1 MTLKAKGALIDP
13 EDSAGRTTTTLVAAL
28 ASRLA
33 TLHFVSGADA
43 IASLTSGF
51 AALGAEISK
60 TAAGA
65 KLRRALGASH
75 VASNGDAIWGA
86 LRIGENASSAVP
98 TPVLEQLRNDVALLL
113 ADDLEN
119 VIDMLPIPPEMS
131 TAPLPRQP
139 ETITFMDFI
148 LGYWTFSK
156 EIVAALEHLAQL
168 GSPSQVEVDATAKP
182 TLSGSILR

>member
-1 MTLKAKGALIDP
+1 VTPKAKGALIDQ
-13 EDSAGRTTTTLVAAL
+13 EDTAGRTTSTLVAAL

-51 AALGAEISK
+51 AALGAEVSK

-65 KLRRALGASH
+65 KLRHALSASR
-75 VASNGDAIWGA
+75 VASNGEAIWGA
-86 LRIGENASSAVP
+86 LQIGENASSATP

-119 VIDMLPIPPEMS
+119 VIDLLPIPPGVS
-131 TAPLPRQP
+131 TAPLSRPP
-139 ETITFMDFI
+139 ETVTFMDFI
-148 LGYWTFSK
+148 IGYWTFSK
-156 EIVAALEHLAQL
+156 EMVAALEFLAQL
-168 GSPSQVEVDATAKP
+168 GSSPHVEAAATANP